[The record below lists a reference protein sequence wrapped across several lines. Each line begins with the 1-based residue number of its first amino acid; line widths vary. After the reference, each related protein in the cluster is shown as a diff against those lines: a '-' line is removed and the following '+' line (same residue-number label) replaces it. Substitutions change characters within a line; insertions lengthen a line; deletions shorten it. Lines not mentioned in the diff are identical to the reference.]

1 MGLGLHPAADT
12 AAGMGAVPVV
22 LPIAEGVGLRKEI
35 GVAMIAVRLMP
46 IFSVIL
52 IPHLVLG
59 DGAVIMIALFAMG
72 LTPAGGRPP
81 VVMSFRDLRA
91 AFADAF
97 VGAVIHIRPG
107 VGVRNFI
114 LSRVAAR
121 AGMVMDIPVYGPF
134 GFPIVAQRVAVF
146 LTADF
151 AFNRGCAGGRAAMIL
166 PDIASRLKMCAMH
179 IGA

>member
-1 MGLGLHPAADT
+1 MGLGLRPAADT
-12 AAGMGAVPVV
+12 AAGMESVPAV
-22 LPIAEGVGLRKEI
+22 LPIAEGVGLRKEK
-35 GVAMIAVRLMP
+35 GVAMIATRLMP
-46 IFSVIL
+46 IFSAIL
-52 IPHLVLG
+52 IPHFMFA
-59 DGAVIMIALFAMG
+59 DAAVIMIALFAAGLVIAGAFPSVIMG
-72 LTPAGGRPP
+72 
-81 VVMSFRDLRA
+81 FRDLRA
-91 AFADAF
+91 ACADAF

-146 LTADF
+146 PTADF

-166 PDIASRLKMCAMH
+166 PDIASTWRMCAIR

>member
-1 MGLGLHPAADT
+1 MGLGLRPAADT
-12 AAGMGAVPVV
+12 AAGMESVPAV
-22 LPIAEGVGLRKEI
+22 LPIAEGVGLQKDI
-35 GVAMIAVRLMP
+35 GVATIAARLMP
-46 IFSVIL
+46 IFAPIL

-59 DGAVIMIALFAMG
+59 DGAVIMIALFAVG
-72 LTPAGGRPP
+72 LTPAVGRPP
-81 VVMSFRDLRA
+81 VVMGFRDLRA
-91 AFADAF
+91 ACADAF

-107 VGVRNFI
+107 VGVCNFI

-166 PDIASRLKMCAMH
+166 PDIASTWRMCAIR